1 MFLGGHAHL
10 VLRVRGLSVRRF
22 AFHVMR
28 VLKTPWRLRV
38 EQPTRSQ
45 KIGAVE
51 HRLGGADFGLMN
63 GRRRLDVHDHRMLEI
78 DEVVVRISIT
88 GDGVGRSGVA
98 GGRIGRRDRLRL
110 DRRRP
115 AEGRVIENR
124 QIFRDCATGRRI
136 EVLDLGVLGS

>member
-1 MFLGGHAHL
+1 VRLDPPLVHQPPDHLGRA
-10 VLRVRGLSVRRF
+10 VTAIPDQAQRGQ
-22 AFHVMR
+22 
-28 VLKTPWRLRV
+28 V
-38 EQPTRSQ
+38 ELFSR
-45 KIGAVE
+45 AVE
-51 HRLGGADFGLMN
+51 HRLGRADFSLTN
-63 GRRRLDVHDHRMLEI
+63 GRRRLDVHDHRVLQI
-78 DEVVVRISIT
+78 DEVIVGISIS
-88 GDGVGRSGVA
+88 GDGIGRSGVA